1 MSFAKIALIAVA
13 DAALIPAA
21 DAITELAKDAREYFT
36 QRARNGHFKLNKNN
50 ELSHIFSET
59 AHFAFYIKLKLVG
72 DCINHFLCFFPTEAR
87 VGN

>member
-36 QRARNGHFKLNKNN
+36 HRARNVTF
-50 ELSHIFSET
+50 
-59 AHFAFYIKLKLVG
+59 
-72 DCINHFLCFFPTEAR
+72 
-87 VGN
+87 

>member
-1 MSFAKIALIAVA
+1 MHGSISPKGQGM
-13 DAALIPAA
+13 
-21 DAITELAKDAREYFT
+21 RY
-36 QRARNGHFKLNKNN
+36 FKLNKNN